1 MSDADTPKEPQKP
14 ETPAPESPH
23 TPDGQTPPVEPPTA
37 DDAPGFAPPPK
48 RRLSIVA
55 KIFLFFGLLFL
66 GAGGYAAYD
75 AATFMHVPAGRDNPQ
90 DVVIN
95 ILPGATF
102 DRVAWD
108 LYKAKAITSVW
119 RFRLLAQLHKKLGAI
134 QAGEFQ
140 VNTGWTPSQILQH
153 LVSGRSLLYPL
164 VLREGLTWWEV
175 AKLVEEGGFARAEA
189 FKAVIHDPDFLL
201 AYGIPFANAEG
212 FLFPETYRLRKP
224 KTLGGK
230 AEAEAVAR
238 VLVEMFWK
246 RNWPLLQDYA
256 MRSGDMG
263 GTPVYLKNAALR
275 NGTLRFTDRPAPI
288 APAASRPMTE
298 ARGGFSNATNATAL
312 AAPGNATAAQAI
324 MPQNNATALQAAAS
338 PARPP
343 LLVPVSAE
351 TLRRLVIL
359 ATLVEKET
367 AVPDERARVA
377 GVYANRMRLG
387 MLLQCDPTIIYGLG
401 ESFSGPIRKSQIA
414 DAKNSY
420 NTYQNPGLPP
430 GPICSPGMEAMR
442 AAANPEQ
449 HKYLYFVAIGQT
461 GAHDFITNL
470 DDHNKAVARY
480 RATQR

>member
-1 MSDADTPKEPQKP
+1 MNDADTPKEIEVTSQELDSSNSP
-14 ETPAPESPH
+14 ER
-23 TPDGQTPPVEPPTA
+23 QTPPPDEPAQPEGPA
-37 DDAPGFAPPPK
+37 GDAPPPK
-48 RRLSIVA
+48 RRKSILGR
-55 KIFLFFGLLFL
+55 ILLFFSLVILA
-66 GAGGYAAYD
+66 AGSFIAYD
-75 AATFMHVPAGRDNPQ
+75 AAKFLHRPAGIDNPQ
-90 DVVIN
+90 DVI
-95 ILPGATF
+95 IDIAPGATF

-140 VNTGWTPSQILQH
+140 VNTGWTPSRILQH

-164 VLREGLTWWEV
+164 ALREGLTWWEV

-246 RNWPLLQDYA
+246 RNWPLLQEYTA
-256 MRSGDMG
+256 RSGDMG
-263 GTPVYLKNAALR
+263 GAPVYLKNAVQR
-275 NGTLRFTDRPAPI
+275 NGTLRFTERPAPSAAG
-288 APAASRPMTE
+288 APRSATE
-298 ARGGFSNATNATAL
+298 SRGGFSNSS
-312 AAPGNATAAQAI
+312 
-324 MPQNNATALQAAAS
+324 AAAS
-338 PARPP
+338 ADVQTMPQVNATTAQAAISPTRPP
-343 LLVPVSAE
+343 LLAPVSAE

-401 ESFSGPIRKSQIA
+401 ESFSGPIRRSQIA
-414 DAKNSY
+414 DAKNPY
-420 NTYQNPGLPP
+420 NTYQNAGLPP
-430 GPICSPGMEAMR
+430 GPICSPGMEALR
-442 AAANPEQ
+442 AAANPET

-461 GAHDFITNL
+461 GAHDFSTNL

-480 RATQR
+480 RATQK